1 VNRRSLFWKV
11 YPYYFVIVAISL
23 VLTALYASREM
34 RRMYIN
40 EMEGT
45 LEMHA
50 RLVDRQLR
58 QLLLKSDISSL
69 DRLCKE
75 FGELSDTRI
84 TVVDAEGVV
93 LGDSDEDPQTMEN
106 HGVRPEIMQAYAGQ
120 AGAAT
125 RYSNTLQMT
134 MMYVAVPI
142 MEKGEIVGV
151 VRTSLPVS
159 AIENTLGAFYYN
171 VAITGVLIIL
181 LAAVIS
187 IIVFRR
193 LTCPIEELQKGAEQF
208 AMGNLKLKLPIADT
222 KEIATLA
229 NSMNRMAEQLDAR
242 IRTIVEQR
250 NEREAVFS
258 SMSEGILALDAK
270 ERIVALNQAAADILA
285 MNIEE
290 SPGKSIHD
298 VVRIAALYDFIGKA
312 FNDPG
317 TVETEITLPGETER
331 CLQAHGTALK
341 DTSGSRVGVVLVFND
356 ITRLK
361 KLENIR
367 RHFVANVSHEL
378 KTPITAITGSAETLL
393 DGALEN
399 HEDSRRFLKM
409 IIRHSDRLNNLIEDL
424 LSLSRLESESERGD
438 IKLSRSRITDI
449 LESAVQ
455 ACHDKNIARKI
466 TITCSCDSSLEA
478 DINPLQLEQAVI
490 NLVDNAVKNSSP
502 GTTVY
507 IDTAISNDEIVIAVR
522 DEGCGIERKHL
533 PRLFERFYRVDKAR
547 SHEAG
552 GTGLGLA
559 IVKHIALSHGGRVS
573 VESTPGKGS
582 TFRIHIPVQR

>member
-1 VNRRSLFWKV
+1 MNRRKLLWKV
-11 YPYYFVIVAISL
+11 FPYYFVIIVISL

-34 RRMYIN
+34 RHMYIN
-40 EMEGT
+40 EIAST

-50 RLVDRQLR
+50 RLIDRQLR

-106 HGVRPEIMQAYAGQ
+106 HGVRPEIMQAYTDQ

-142 MEKGEIVGV
+142 IEKGEIVGV

-159 AIENTLGAFYYN
+159 AIESTLGTFYYN

-187 IIVFRR
+187 IVVFRR
-193 LTCPIEELQKGAEQF
+193 LTRPIRELQKGAEQF
-208 AMGNLKLKLPIADT
+208 ARGNLKLKLPIADT
-222 KEIATLA
+222 EEIAALA
-229 NSMNRMAEQLDAR
+229 KSMNRMAEQLDTR

-250 NEREAVFS
+250 NEREAIFS
-258 SMSEGILALDAK
+258 SMSEGVLALNAK
-270 ERIVALNQAAADILA
+270 EHIVALNQVAADILGVD
-285 MNIEE
+285 IEE

-341 DTSGSRVGVVLVFND
+341 DTSGNRVGVVLVFND

-367 RHFVANVSHEL
+367 RDFVANVSHEL

-455 ACHDKNIARKI
+455 ACHDKSMAQKVA
-466 TITCSCDSSLEA
+466 ITCSCDSSLEA

-490 NLVDNAVKNSSP
+490 NLIDNAVKNSSP
-502 GTTVY
+502 GTTVS
-507 IDTAISNDEIVIAVR
+507 IDTAISNDEIVITVK
-522 DEGCGIERKHL
+522 DEGCGIESKHL

-547 SHEAG
+547 SREAG

-582 TFRIHIPVQR
+582 TFHIHIPAQR